1 MQYKHRQGLSCY
13 SFPIR
18 LHYLFIS
25 NNDDK
30 INHQNKENLSKFITR
45 QSMFSN
51 TDSRKK
57 IKDEKQVKKYSTAK
71 NCISKQLYHSPGFL
85 TSYFCG
91 FFDSHFPV
99 MFPWLS
105 FSLPVKFCYFLFL
118 GCAINDIFIAC
129 LCLVILDSPL
139 CQLSLFCRA
148 FKPLLFSP
156 FKLNPGSFSHLVL
169 IVAAEVNTVMA
180 GTGAPLCRESHY
192 LTWDPLWWCLQTSQR
207 YLNSEWHYSHVRAGL
222 STQWMMYSQISH
234 FTVWSDTLSSLAA
247 LLVLVFLSVEL
258 TWRGYYC
265 SSSSER

>member
-118 GCAINDIFIAC
+118 GCSINDIFTAC

-139 CQLSLFCRA
+139 RQLSLFCRA

-222 STQWMMYSQISH
+222 STQWMMYSPLFSPPEAYRWESPW
-234 FTVWSDTLSSLAA
+234 FRSTSKWTTPCCEA
-247 LLVLVFLSVEL
+247 SVVVYPGL
-258 TWRGYYC
+258 PY
-265 SSSSER
+265 